1 MTEALFP
8 LDAAFV
14 ADQARA
20 RGANRPDVG
29 SQWRLSEIQI
39 ANWGT
44 FDADIHRIPVSH
56 KGHLITGPSGSG
68 KSSLL
73 DGIAAVLTPDKWLR
87 FNVAAQTA
95 GARLDQRSLVSYV
108 RGAWTR
114 TADTEEDR
122 VVSKYLRPRATWSGI
137 ILRYDNGSDK
147 PLSLARLFFIKG
159 SGTKMTDL
167 SDACVLERA
176 DLDLSDLQHYARSG
190 LETRKLKADH
200 PDAVVTSN
208 GHHGKFYA
216 RMRKTFGMADESAL
230 QLLHKTQSAKSL
242 DSLDRLFRDHML
254 ESPVTF
260 DLAETAVAQFGDLKD
275 AHDHVVELRKQRD
288 HLLQLR
294 EAASRFETANDIA
307 AKSIALS
314 ESLLPYQKRRE
325 LDILRADLSA
335 LTRQIVELEVTA
347 DRAKRDFDAAVDEYD
362 LARRAT
368 LELGG
373 SEAEHLQQ
381 RIDTAET
388 ERRAIAERW
397 AGLARQLEQ
406 AGIENAPTTAA
417 EFAELQAQIASS
429 LDDESQVA
437 GPSHADHDR
446 FSQARA
452 KVRELEGEIESLR
465 RSGSTVPN
473 NLMAIR
479 SELAA
484 GTGLSEKALPF
495 AAELIEVDP
504 SEARWTG
511 AIERVLRPLAL
522 TVLVRSENLSA
533 VRTWV
538 DAHRIRGR
546 LVFEEIPHSVPSPR
560 PVGSEKSLVN
570 KVNVS
575 DTGFG
580 DWVRTTLSER
590 FDFACVD
597 HPDELDDH
605 HRAVTVKGQVK
616 TSRTRYE
623 KDDRRAIDDRSQWVL
638 GDREAKLEAL
648 IESLKEA
655 QSELAAAEQVVAAA
669 DAETAAAHRRR
680 GILAGIRE
688 QSWRDVDR
696 AGAAVKV
703 ATLERQLSEL
713 EDADGDLQQAIGAE
727 REAKA
732 VKDEAEKAKNDA
744 DYALRR
750 ANEESTGLRSNITRI
765 EDDVNGGRIAEVED
779 HLGEELDDRFR
790 KIQRSIKRENL
801 AEVGQ
806 QVSQVLQ
813 EEKDRAQ
820 ADASRAGQSVTRLAA
835 EFKAAWPSVSSQ
847 LTAEVDDRRAYLS
860 MLDEILAHGLPDHE
874 NRFRELLQQRSR
886 DLIGELLNEIHAAP
900 REIEDRVAPINSSL
914 LRSQFDED
922 RYLRLK
928 VKTRRSETVNA
939 FIADLRLVASG
950 SWGEDDMETAEKK
963 YDTLAEVMRR
973 FASSE
978 HVDKVWKTQCLDTRL
993 HVSFLAEE
1001 IDDHGRAH
1009 ATYDSGAAMSG
1020 GQQQKLVIFC
1030 LAAALRYQLADPD
1043 EAISKY
1049 GTIILDEAFD
1059 KADTR
1064 YTRMALDIFIEF
1076 GFHMV
1081 LATPQKL
1088 LQTIEPYVGA
1098 ATSIENPSRQKTL
1111 TSTMVWDETERDGAG
1126 AESVPES
1133 ESESE
1138 SVADAGEESSSAGA
1152 ATEAE
1157 GSDGAGGADGSE
1169 RAAGSDSI
1177 RVAGEVELEFEDSD
1191 AQ

>member
-8 LDAAFV
+8 IDAALI

-20 RGANRPDVG
+20 RGADRPDVG

-44 FDADIHRIPVSH
+44 FDADIHRIPISH

-95 GARLDQRSLVSYV
+95 GSRIDQRSLVSYV

-114 TADTEEDR
+114 TADSDEDR

-137 ILRYDNGSDK
+137 ILRYDNGTDR

-159 SGTKMTDL
+159 SGTKSTDL
-167 SDACVLERA
+167 SDACILERTGLDLA
-176 DLDLSDLQHYARSG
+176 DLQQYARSG
-190 LETRKLKADH
+190 LETRKLKTEH
-200 PDAVVTSN
+200 PEAIITSN
-208 GHHGKFYA
+208 GSHGRFYA
-216 RMRKTFGMADESAL
+216 RMRKVFGMASESAL

-254 ESPVTF
+254 EPPVTF
-260 DLAETAVAQFGDLKD
+260 DLAETAVNQFGDLKD
-275 AHDHVVELRKQRD
+275 AHDHVVELRRQRD

-294 EAASRFETANDIA
+294 EASNRYDFAHESATKAISLNDA
-307 AKSIALS
+307 
-314 ESLLPYQKRRE
+314 LLPFQKRRE
-325 LDILRADLSA
+325 LDLMRSDLSA
-335 LTRQIVELEVTA
+335 LRRDLVELEVAA
-347 DRAKRDFDAAVDEYD
+347 DRAKKDYDAAVDEYD

-388 ERRAIAERW
+388 ERRAIADRW
-397 AGLARQLEQ
+397 ASLERQLKQ
-406 AGIENAPTTAA
+406 AEIERVPTSAA
-417 EFAELQAQIASS
+417 EFAELQTQIAAT
-429 LDDESQVA
+429 LDDETQAA

-446 FSQARA
+446 FSTARRR
-452 KVRELEGEIESLR
+452 VREFEAEIDSLR

-473 NLMAIR
+473 NLLQIR
-479 SELAA
+479 HELAE

-504 SEARWTG
+504 EHAAWTG

-522 TVLVRSENLSA
+522 TVLVRSENLGQ
-533 VRTWV
+533 VRSWV
-538 DAHRIRGR
+538 DSHRIKGR
-546 LVFEEIPHSVPSPR
+546 LVFEEIPAQVGKPR
-560 PVGSEKSLVN
+560 PVNSAKSLVN
-570 KVNVS
+570 RVTVAQ
-575 DTGFG
+575 TGFG
-580 DWVRTTLSER
+580 EWAHSTLSER
-590 FDFACVD
+590 FDFACVER
-597 HPDELDDH
+597 PEELDDH
-605 HRAVTVKGQVK
+605 PRAVTVKGQVK

-623 KDDRRAIDDRSQWVL
+623 KDDRRRIDDRSQWVL
-638 GDREAKLEAL
+638 GDRESKLEAL
-648 IESLKEA
+648 IAALKEA
-655 QSELAAAEQVVAAA
+655 QTELSEAQTIVDAAN
-669 DAETAAAHRRR
+669 AETAQANRKK

-688 QSWRDVDR
+688 QSWRDVDV
-696 AGAAVKV
+696 AGAQETIAN
-703 ATLERQLSEL
+703 LEKALREL
-713 EDADGDLQQAIGAE
+713 EDSGGDLQQAIGAE
-727 REAKA
+727 REARA
-732 VKDEAEKAKNDA
+732 VKEAAEATTRDS

-750 ANEESTGLRSNITRI
+750 SNEEITGLRAGITRL
-765 EDDVNGGRIAEVED
+765 EDDVDAGRIPEVDPTIAEQLEA
-779 HLGEELDDRFR
+779 RFTR
-790 KIQRSIKRENL
+790 IQRSIRRESL
-801 AEVGQ
+801 PELGQ
-806 QVSQVLQ
+806 QVSQALQ
-813 EEKDRAQ
+813 AEKDKAQ
-820 ADASRAGQSVTRLAA
+820 AAANEAGLAVTRLAT
-835 EFKAAWPSVSSQ
+835 EFKAEWTSVAAN
-847 LTAEVDDRRAYLS
+847 LTADVANRHGYIE

-874 NRFRELLQQRSR
+874 NRFRDLLRQRSR

-914 LRSQFDED
+914 LRSQFDEG

-939 FIADLRLVASG
+939 FIADLRKVAG
-950 SWGEDDMETAEKK
+950 GTWGEEDMETAEDK

-973 FASSE
+973 FSSSE
-978 HVDKVWKTQCLDTRL
+978 HVDKVWKNQCLDTRL

-1043 EAISKY
+1043 EAISRY

-1064 YTRMALDIFIEF
+1064 YTRMALNIFIEF

-1098 ATSIENPSRQKTL
+1098 ATAIENPSRQKTL
-1111 TSTMVWDETERDGAG
+1111 ASTMVWDEENS
-1126 AESVPES
+1126 AESSGE
-1133 ESESE
+1133 
-1138 SVADAGEESSSAGA
+1138 ADSAAGDDA
-1152 ATEAE
+1152 
-1157 GSDGAGGADGSE
+1157 DKGGIDDGS
-1169 RAAGSDSI
+1169 
-1177 RVAGEVELEFEDSD
+1177 
-1191 AQ
+1191 

>member
-44 FDADIHRIPVSH
+44 FDSDIHRIPVSH

-114 TADTEEDR
+114 TADSEEDR

-137 ILRYDNGSDK
+137 ILRYDNGSDR

-159 SGTKMTDL
+159 SATKSTDL

-200 PDAVVTSN
+200 PDAVITSN
-208 GHHGKFYA
+208 GSHGKFYA

-254 ESPVTF
+254 ETPVTF
-260 DLAETAVAQFGDLKD
+260 DLADTAVAQFGDLKD
-275 AHDHVVELRKQRD
+275 AHDHVVQLRKQRD

-314 ESLLPYQKRRE
+314 EALLPYQKRRE

-347 DRAKRDFDAAVDEYD
+347 DRAKRDCDAAVDEYD

-397 AGLARQLEQ
+397 ASLARQLEQ
-406 AGIENAPTTAA
+406 AGIEHAPTTAA

-429 LDDESQVA
+429 LDDDTQVA

-473 NLMAIR
+473 NLLAIR

-504 SEARWTG
+504 DEARWTG
-511 AIERVLRPLAL
+511 AIERVLRPMAL
-522 TVLVRSENLSA
+522 TVLVRAENLSA

-570 KVNVS
+570 KVRVS

-580 DWVRTTLSER
+580 DWVRATLSER

-597 HPDELDDH
+597 YPDELDDH
-605 HRAVTVKGQVK
+605 PRAVTVKGQIK

-648 IESLKEA
+648 VESLKEA
-655 QSELAAAEQVVAAA
+655 QSELAAAEHVVAAA
-669 DAETAAAHRRR
+669 DAETAQAHRRR

-696 AGAAVKV
+696 DGAAERVT
-703 ATLERQLSEL
+703 TLERQLAEL

-732 VKDEAEKAKNDA
+732 VKDTAEKAKNDA

-750 ANEESTGLRSNITRI
+750 ANEDSTGLRSNITRI
-765 EDDVNGGRIAEVED
+765 EDDVNSGRVAEVEG
-779 HLGEELDDRFR
+779 HLGEQLDERFR

-820 ADASRAGQSVTRLAA
+820 AEASRSGQSVTRLAA

-847 LTAEVDDRRAYLS
+847 LTAEVDDRRAYLA
-860 MLDEILAHGLPDHE
+860 MLDEIEAHGLPDHE
-874 NRFRELLQQRSR
+874 NRFRDLLQQRSR
-886 DLIGELLNEIHAAP
+886 DLIGELLNEIHTAP

-1111 TSTMVWDETERDGAG
+1111 TSTMVWDESVRGEASGAESGSDSDSADGAG
-1126 AESVPES
+1126 EELAGAGGTGGSTGADS
-1133 ESESE
+1133 SE
-1138 SVADAGEESSSAGA
+1138 SV
-1152 ATEAE
+1152 
-1157 GSDGAGGADGSE
+1157 
-1169 RAAGSDSI
+1169 
-1177 RVAGEVELEFEDSD
+1177 RVAGEVELDFEESD

>member
-8 LDAAFV
+8 IDAALI

-20 RGANRPDVG
+20 RGADRPDVG

-95 GARLDQRSLVSYV
+95 GSRVDQRSLVSYV

-114 TADTEEDR
+114 TADSDEDR

-137 ILRYDNGSDK
+137 ILRYDNGTDRS
-147 PLSLARLFFIKG
+147 LSLARLFFIKG

-167 SDACVLERA
+167 SDVCILERA
-176 DLDLSDLQHYARSG
+176 GLDLADLQQYARSG
-190 LETRKLKADH
+190 LETRKLKSDH
-200 PDAVVTSN
+200 PEALITSN
-208 GHHGKFYA
+208 GSHARFYA
-216 RMRKTFGMADESAL
+216 RMRKVFGMASESAL

-254 ESPVTF
+254 EPPVTF
-260 DLAETAVAQFGDLKD
+260 DLAETAVNQFGDLKD
-275 AHDHVVELRKQRD
+275 AHDHVVELRRQRD
-288 HLLQLR
+288 HLLELR
-294 EAASRFETANDIA
+294 EASNRYDWAHDSA
-307 AKSIALS
+307 AKSIALNDA
-314 ESLLPYQKRRE
+314 LLPFQKWRE
-325 LDILRADLSA
+325 LDLMRSDLSA
-335 LTRQIVELEVTA
+335 LRRDLVELEVAA
-347 DRAKRDFDAAVDEYD
+347 DRAKKDYDAAVDEYD

-388 ERRAIAERW
+388 ERRAIADRW
-397 AGLARQLEQ
+397 ASLERQLKQ
-406 AGIENAPTTAA
+406 ADIERVPTSAV
-417 EFAELQAQIASS
+417 EFAELQGQIAST
-429 LDDESQVA
+429 LDDETQTA

-446 FSQARA
+446 FSKARQR
-452 KVRELEGEIESLR
+452 VRELEAEIDSLR
-465 RSGSTVPN
+465 RSGSTVPG
-473 NLMAIR
+473 NLLQIR
-479 SELAA
+479 QELAE

-495 AAELIEVDP
+495 AAELVEVDP
-504 SEARWTG
+504 DHAAWTG

-522 TVLVRSENLSA
+522 TVLVRSENLGA
-533 VRTWV
+533 VRSWV
-538 DAHRIRGR
+538 DSHRIKGR
-546 LVFEEIPHSVPSPR
+546 LVFEEIPAQAAKPR
-560 PVGSEKSLVN
+560 PVGSAKSLVN
-570 KVNVS
+570 RVTVA

-580 DWVRTTLSER
+580 EWVRSTLSER
-590 FDFACVD
+590 FDFACVER
-597 HPDELDDH
+597 PEELDDH
-605 HRAVTVKGQVK
+605 PRAVTIKGQVK

-623 KDDRRAIDDRSQWVL
+623 KDDRRRIDDRSQWVL
-638 GDREAKLEAL
+638 GDRESKLEAL
-648 IESLKEA
+648 IAALKEA
-655 QSELAAAEQVVAAA
+655 QPELSEAEAVVEAANAEIAQAN
-669 DAETAAAHRRR
+669 RRK

-688 QSWRDVDR
+688 QSWRDVDL
-696 AGAAVKV
+696 AGAQETIAS
-703 ATLERQLSEL
+703 LEKALREL
-713 EDADGDLQQAIGAE
+713 EDSDGDLQQAIGAE
-727 REAKA
+727 REARGAK
-732 VKDEAEKAKNDA
+732 EAAEATTRDC

-750 ANEESTGLRSNITRI
+750 ANEEITALRAGLTRLD
-765 EDDVNGGRIAEVED
+765 DDVTAGRIPEVDPTIAEQLEA
-779 HLGEELDDRFR
+779 RFTR
-790 KIQRSIKRENL
+790 IQRSIRRESL
-801 AEVGQ
+801 PEIGQ
-806 QVSQVLQ
+806 QVSQTLQ
-813 EEKDRAQ
+813 AEKDKAQ
-820 ADASRAGQSVTRLAA
+820 ASASEAGQSVTRLAA
-835 EFKAAWPSVSSQ
+835 EFKAAWSSVASD
-847 LTAEVDDRRAYLS
+847 LTADVADRHDYLA

-874 NRFRELLQQRSR
+874 NRFRDLLRQRSR

-914 LRSQFDED
+914 LRSQFDEG

-939 FIADLRLVASG
+939 FIADLRKVAG
-950 SWGEDDMETAEKK
+950 GTWGEEDMATAEDK

-973 FASSE
+973 FSSSE
-978 HVDKVWKTQCLDTRL
+978 HVDKVWKNQCLDTRL

-1064 YTRMALDIFIEF
+1064 YTRMALNIFIEF

-1111 TSTMVWDETERDGAG
+1111 ASTMVWDTEG
-1126 AESVPES
+1126 
-1133 ESESE
+1133 
-1138 SVADAGEESSSAGA
+1138 ADAGRGDAESGD
-1152 ATEAE
+1152 E
-1157 GSDGAGGADGSE
+1157 GDVDDES
-1169 RAAGSDSI
+1169 
-1177 RVAGEVELEFEDSD
+1177 
-1191 AQ
+1191 

>member
-8 LDAAFV
+8 LDAALI

-20 RGANRPDVG
+20 RGTDRPDVG

-95 GARLDQRSLVSYV
+95 GSRVDQRSLVSYV

-114 TADTEEDR
+114 TADSDEDR

-137 ILRYDNGSDK
+137 ILRYDNGTDR

-167 SDACVLERA
+167 SDVCILERA
-176 DLDLSDLQHYARSG
+176 GLDLADLQQYARSG
-190 LETRKLKADH
+190 LETRTLKTEH
-200 PDAVVTSN
+200 PEALITSN
-208 GHHGKFYA
+208 GSHARFYA
-216 RMRKTFGMADESAL
+216 RMRKVFGMASESAL

-254 ESPVTF
+254 EPPVTF
-260 DLAETAVAQFGDLKD
+260 DLAETAVNQFGDLKD
-275 AHDHVVELRKQRD
+275 AHDHVVELRRQRD

-294 EAASRFETANDIA
+294 EASNRYDFAHESA
-307 AKSIALS
+307 AKSIALNDA
-314 ESLLPYQKRRE
+314 LLPFQKRRE
-325 LDILRADLSA
+325 LDLMRSDLSSQRRE
-335 LTRQIVELEVTA
+335 LVEIEVAA
-347 DRAKRDFDAAVDEYD
+347 DRAKKDYDAALDEYD

-368 LELGG
+368 LDLGG

-388 ERRAIAERW
+388 ERRAIADRW
-397 AGLARQLEQ
+397 ASLERQLQQ
-406 AGIENAPTTAA
+406 ADIGQVPASAT
-417 EFAELQAQIASS
+417 EFAELQAKIAST
-429 LDDESQVA
+429 LDEETQAA

-446 FSQARA
+446 FSKTRAR
-452 KVRELEGEIESLR
+452 VRELEAEIDSLR
-465 RSGSTVPN
+465 RSGSTVPG
-473 NLMAIR
+473 NLLQIR
-479 SELAA
+479 EELAE

-495 AAELIEVDP
+495 AAELIDVDP
-504 SEARWTG
+504 DQAAWTG

-522 TVLVRSENLSA
+522 TVLVRSENLGA
-533 VRTWV
+533 VRSWV
-538 DAHRIRGR
+538 DSHRIKGR
-546 LVFEEIPHSVPSPR
+546 LVFEEIPAHAAKPR
-560 PVGSEKSLVN
+560 PVNSTKSLVN
-570 KVNVS
+570 KVTVAE
-575 DTGFG
+575 TGFG
-580 DWVRTTLSER
+580 EWVHSTLSER
-590 FDFACVD
+590 FDFVCVER
-597 HPDELDDH
+597 PDELDDH
-605 HRAVTVKGQVK
+605 PRAVTMKGQVK

-623 KDDRRAIDDRSQWVL
+623 KDDRRRIDDRSQWVL
-638 GDREAKLEAL
+638 GDRENKLEAL
-648 IESLKEA
+648 IAALKDAQADLAEA
-655 QSELAAAEQVVAAA
+655 QAVV
-669 DAETAAAHRRR
+669 ETANAESAQAHRRK

-688 QSWRDVDR
+688 QSWRDVDLS
-696 AGAAVKV
+696 GAKETIT
-703 ATLERQLSEL
+703 TLEKALREL

-727 REAKA
+727 REARAAK
-732 VKDEAEKAKNDA
+732 ESAEVATRDC

-750 ANEESTGLRSNITRI
+750 ANEEITSLRARLSRL
-765 EDDVNGGRIAEVED
+765 EDDVSAGHISEVDPTIAE
-779 HLGEELDDRFR
+779 ELEARFTR
-790 KIQRSIKRENL
+790 IQRRVKRESL
-801 AEVGQ
+801 PEIGQ
-806 QVSQVLQ
+806 QVSQALQ
-813 EEKDRAQ
+813 SEKDRAQ
-820 ADASRAGQSVTRLAA
+820 AAASEAGQVVTRLAA
-835 EFKAAWPSVSSQ
+835 EFKAAWSSVASD
-847 LTAEVDDRRAYLS
+847 LTADVADRHDYLV
-860 MLDEILAHGLPDHE
+860 MLDEILANGLPDHE
-874 NRFRELLQQRSR
+874 NRFRDLLSERSR

-914 LRSQFDED
+914 LRSQFDEG

-939 FIADLRLVASG
+939 FIADLRKVAG
-950 SWGEDDMETAEKK
+950 GTWGEEDMTTAEDK

-973 FASSE
+973 FSSSE
-978 HVDKVWKTQCLDTRL
+978 HVDKVWKNHCLDTRL
-993 HVSFLAEE
+993 HVTFLAEE

-1064 YTRMALDIFIEF
+1064 YTRMALNIFIEF

-1111 TSTMVWDETERDGAG
+1111 AATMVWDTAG
-1126 AESVPES
+1126 GDLGEDPNGQG
-1133 ESESE
+1133 
-1138 SVADAGEESSSAGA
+1138 DAASLAPAA
-1152 ATEAE
+1152 AT
-1157 GSDGAGGADGSE
+1157 DE
-1169 RAAGSDSI
+1169 R
-1177 RVAGEVELEFEDSD
+1177 EDV
-1191 AQ
+1191 

>member
-8 LDAAFV
+8 LDAALI

-20 RGANRPDVG
+20 RGADRPDVG

-95 GARLDQRSLVSYV
+95 GSRIDQRSLVSYV

-114 TADTEEDR
+114 TADSDEDR

-137 ILRYDNGSDK
+137 ILRYDNGTDR
-147 PLSLARLFFIKG
+147 PLSLARLFFVKG
-159 SGTKMTDL
+159 SGTKTSDL
-167 SDACVLERA
+167 SDVCILERA
-176 DLDLSDLQHYARSG
+176 GLDLADLQQYARTG
-190 LETRKLKADH
+190 LETRKLKTEH
-200 PDAVVTSN
+200 PEALITSN
-208 GHHGKFYA
+208 GSHARFYA
-216 RMRKTFGMADESAL
+216 RMRKVFGMASESAL

-254 ESPVTF
+254 EPPITF
-260 DLAETAVAQFGDLKD
+260 DLAETAVNQFGDLKD
-275 AHDHVVELRKQRD
+275 AHDHVVELRRQRD
-288 HLLQLR
+288 HLLELR
-294 EAASRFETANDIA
+294 EASNRYDAAHATA
-307 AKSIALS
+307 AKTISLNEA
-314 ESLLPYQKRRE
+314 LLPFQKRRE
-325 LDILRADLSA
+325 LALMHSDLST
-335 LTRQIVELEVTA
+335 LRRELVELEVAA
-347 DRAKRDFDAAVDEYD
+347 DRAKKAYDAAVDEYD

-388 ERRAIAERW
+388 ERRAVADRW
-397 AGLARQLEQ
+397 ASLERQLEQ
-406 AGIENAPTTAA
+406 AGIGQAPASAA
-417 EFAELQAQIASS
+417 EFAELQSQIAAT
-429 LDDESQVA
+429 LDDGTQDA
-437 GPSHADHDR
+437 GPSHAEHDR
-446 FSQARA
+446 FSTAR
-452 KVRELEGEIESLR
+452 KRVRELEAEIDSLR
-465 RSGSTVPN
+465 RSGSTVPG
-473 NLMAIR
+473 NLLQIR
-479 SELAA
+479 QELAA

-495 AAELIEVDP
+495 TAELIEVDP
-504 SEARWTG
+504 AHAAWTG

-522 TVLVRSENLSA
+522 TVLVRSENLGR
-533 VRTWV
+533 VRSWV
-538 DAHRIRGR
+538 DSHRIKGR
-546 LVFEEIPHSVPSPR
+546 LVFEEIPEQPAKPR
-560 PVGSEKSLVN
+560 PVSSPKSLVN
-570 KVNVS
+570 RVNVAES
-575 DTGFG
+575 GFG
-580 DWVRTTLSER
+580 QWVHSTLSER
-590 FDFACVD
+590 FDFACVES
-597 HPDELDDH
+597 PEELDDH
-605 HRAVTVKGQVK
+605 PRAVTIKGQVK

-623 KDDRRAIDDRSQWVL
+623 KDDRRRIDDRSQWVL

-648 IESLKEA
+648 IDALKVA
-655 QSELAAAEQVVAAA
+655 QSELSEAEAVVEAANAQIAQ
-669 DAETAAAHRRR
+669 AHRRK

-696 AGAAVKV
+696 AGAQETI
-703 ATLERQLSEL
+703 ATLEKSLREL
-713 EDADGDLQQAIGAE
+713 EDSDGDLQQSIGVE
-727 REAKA
+727 REARAAK
-732 VKDEAEKAKNDA
+732 EAAEASA
-744 DYALRR
+744 RESDYGLRR
-750 ANEESTGLRSNITRI
+750 ASEEITGLRAGITRL
-765 EDDVNGGRIAEVED
+765 EDDVTAGRIAEVDPAIAEQ
-779 HLGEELDDRFR
+779 LETRFK
-790 KIQRSIKRENL
+790 KIQRSIKRESL
-801 AEVGQ
+801 PEIGQ

-813 EEKDRAQ
+813 AEKDRAQ
-820 ADASRAGQSVTRLAA
+820 AAASEAGQAVTRLAA
-835 EFKAAWPSVSSQ
+835 EFKAAWSSVASD
-847 LTAEVDDRRAYLS
+847 LTADVADRHDYLA

-874 NRFRELLQQRSR
+874 NRFRDLLRQRSR

-914 LRSQFDED
+914 LRSQFDEG

-939 FIADLRLVASG
+939 FIADLRQVAG
-950 SWGEDDMETAEKK
+950 GTWGEEDMATAEEK

-973 FASSE
+973 FSSSE
-978 HVDKVWKTQCLDTRL
+978 HVDKVWKNQCLDTRL

-1111 TSTMVWDETERDGAG
+1111 AATMVWDAASDDTSTE
-1126 AESVPES
+1126 E
-1133 ESESE
+1133 
-1138 SVADAGEESSSAGA
+1138 A
-1152 ATEAE
+1152 A
-1157 GSDGAGGADGSE
+1157 
-1169 RAAGSDSI
+1169 AAGKGD
-1177 RVAGEVELEFEDSD
+1177 ADDED
-1191 AQ
+1191 

>member
-8 LDAAFV
+8 IDAALI

-20 RGANRPDVG
+20 RGADRPDVG

-95 GARLDQRSLVSYV
+95 GSRVDQRSLVSYV

-114 TADTEEDR
+114 TADSDEDR

-137 ILRYDNGSDK
+137 ILRYDNGTDRS
-147 PLSLARLFFIKG
+147 LSLARLFFIKG

-167 SDACVLERA
+167 SDVCILERA
-176 DLDLSDLQHYARSG
+176 GLDLADLQQYARSG
-190 LETRKLKADH
+190 LETRKLKSDH
-200 PDAVVTSN
+200 PEALITSN
-208 GHHGKFYA
+208 GSHARFYA
-216 RMRKTFGMADESAL
+216 RMRKVFGMASESAL

-254 ESPVTF
+254 EPPVTF
-260 DLAETAVAQFGDLKD
+260 DLAETAVNQFGDLKD
-275 AHDHVVELRKQRD
+275 AHDHVVELRRQRD
-288 HLLQLR
+288 HLLELR
-294 EAASRFETANDIA
+294 EASNRYDWAHDSA
-307 AKSIALS
+307 AKSIALNDA
-314 ESLLPYQKRRE
+314 LLPFQKWRE
-325 LDILRADLSA
+325 LDLMRSDLSA
-335 LTRQIVELEVTA
+335 LRRDLVELEVAA
-347 DRAKRDFDAAVDEYD
+347 DRAKKDYDAAVDEYD

-388 ERRAIAERW
+388 ERRAIADRW
-397 AGLARQLEQ
+397 ASLERQLKQ
-406 AGIENAPTTAA
+406 ADIERVPTSAV
-417 EFAELQAQIASS
+417 EFAELQGQIAST
-429 LDDESQVA
+429 LDDETQTA

-446 FSQARA
+446 FSKARQR
-452 KVRELEGEIESLR
+452 VRELEAEIDSLR
-465 RSGSTVPN
+465 RSGSTVPG
-473 NLMAIR
+473 NLLQIR
-479 SELAA
+479 QELAE

-495 AAELIEVDP
+495 AAELVEVDP
-504 SEARWTG
+504 DHAAWTG

-522 TVLVRSENLSA
+522 TVLVRSENLGA
-533 VRTWV
+533 VRSWV
-538 DAHRIRGR
+538 DSHRIKGR
-546 LVFEEIPHSVPSPR
+546 LVFEEIPAQAAKPR
-560 PVGSEKSLVN
+560 PVGSAKSLVN
-570 KVNVS
+570 RVTVA

-580 DWVRTTLSER
+580 EWVRSTLSER
-590 FDFACVD
+590 FDFACVER
-597 HPDELDDH
+597 PEELDDH
-605 HRAVTVKGQVK
+605 PRAVTIKGQVK

-623 KDDRRAIDDRSQWVL
+623 KDDRRRIDDRSQWVL
-638 GDREAKLEAL
+638 GDRESKLEAL
-648 IESLKEA
+648 IAALKEA
-655 QSELAAAEQVVAAA
+655 QPELSEAEAVVEAANAEIAQAN
-669 DAETAAAHRRR
+669 RRK

-688 QSWRDVDR
+688 QSWRDVDL
-696 AGAAVKV
+696 AGAQETIAS
-703 ATLERQLSEL
+703 LEKALREL
-713 EDADGDLQQAIGAE
+713 EDSDGDLQQAIGAE
-727 REAKA
+727 REARGAK
-732 VKDEAEKAKNDA
+732 EAAEATTRDC

-750 ANEESTGLRSNITRI
+750 ANEEITALRAGLTRLD
-765 EDDVNGGRIAEVED
+765 DDVTAGRIPEVDPTIAEQLEA
-779 HLGEELDDRFR
+779 RFTR
-790 KIQRSIKRENL
+790 IQRSIRRESL
-801 AEVGQ
+801 PEIGQ
-806 QVSQVLQ
+806 QVSQTLQ
-813 EEKDRAQ
+813 AEKDKAQ
-820 ADASRAGQSVTRLAA
+820 ASASEAGQSVTRLAA
-835 EFKAAWPSVSSQ
+835 EFKAAWSSVASD
-847 LTAEVDDRRAYLS
+847 LTADVADRHDYLA

-874 NRFRELLQQRSR
+874 NRFRDLLRQRSR

-914 LRSQFDED
+914 LRSQFDEG

-939 FIADLRLVASG
+939 FIADLRKVAG
-950 SWGEDDMETAEKK
+950 GTWGEEDMATAEDK

-973 FASSE
+973 FSSSE
-978 HVDKVWKTQCLDTRL
+978 HVDKVWKNQCLDTRL

-1059 KADTR
+1059 KA
-1064 YTRMALDIFIEF
+1064 
-1076 GFHMV
+1076 
-1081 LATPQKL
+1081 
-1088 LQTIEPYVGA
+1088 
-1098 ATSIENPSRQKTL
+1098 
-1111 TSTMVWDETERDGAG
+1111 
-1126 AESVPES
+1126 
-1133 ESESE
+1133 
-1138 SVADAGEESSSAGA
+1138 
-1152 ATEAE
+1152 
-1157 GSDGAGGADGSE
+1157 
-1169 RAAGSDSI
+1169 
-1177 RVAGEVELEFEDSD
+1177 
-1191 AQ
+1191 

>member
-8 LDAAFV
+8 LDAALI

-20 RGANRPDVG
+20 RGAHRPDVG

-44 FDADIHRIPVSH
+44 FDSDIHRIPVSH
-56 KGHLITGPSGSG
+56 QGHLITGPSGSG

-95 GARLDQRSLVSYV
+95 GSRVDQRSLVSYV

-114 TADTEEDR
+114 TADADEDR

-137 ILRYDNGSDK
+137 VLRYDNGTDR

-159 SGTKMTDL
+159 SSTKTADL
-167 SDACVLERA
+167 GDVCILERA
-176 DLDLSDLQHYARSG
+176 ELDLADLQQYARTG
-190 LETRKLKADH
+190 LETRRLKTDR
-200 PDAVVTSN
+200 PDALITSN
-208 GHHGKFYA
+208 GAHAKFYA
-216 RMRKTFGMADESAL
+216 RMRKVFGMASESAL

-254 ESPVTF
+254 EPPTTF
-260 DLAETAVAQFGDLKD
+260 ALADTAVGQFGDLKD
-275 AHDHVVELRKQRD
+275 AHDHVVELRRQRD
-288 HLLQLR
+288 HLLDLR
-294 EAASRFETANDIA
+294 EAAGRFDAAHEAEAKAVALNDA
-307 AKSIALS
+307 
-314 ESLLPYQKRRE
+314 LLPYQKRRE
-325 LDILRADLSA
+325 LDLLRTDLT
-335 LTRQIVELEVTA
+335 TRSRDLVELEVAA
-347 DRAKRDFDAAVDEYD
+347 DRAQRDHTAAVDDYD

-381 RIDTAET
+381 RIAAAET
-388 ERRAIAERW
+388 DRRAIADRW

-406 AGIENAPTTAA
+406 AGIDQAPTSAA
-417 EFAELQAQIASS
+417 EFAELKDQITAT
-429 LDDESQVA
+429 LDADTPDT

-446 FSQARA
+446 FSAARRRV
-452 KVRELEGEIESLR
+452 KDIETEIDSLR
-465 RSGSTVPN
+465 RSGSTVPGA
-473 NLMAIR
+473 L
-479 SELAA
+479 LAVRKEIA
-484 GTGLSEKALPF
+484 EGTGLSEKALPF

-504 SEARWTG
+504 AHAKWTG

-533 VRTWV
+533 VRSWV

-546 LVFEEIPHSVPSPR
+546 LVFEEIPAQTPKPR
-560 PVGSEKSLVN
+560 PASSEKSLVN
-570 KVNVS
+570 KVEVDDS
-575 DTGFG
+575 GFG
-580 DWVRTTLSER
+580 QWVRSTLSER

-597 HPDELDDH
+597 RPDELDDH
-605 HRAVTVKGQVK
+605 ARAVTLAGQVK

-623 KDDRRAIDDRSQWVL
+623 KDDRRRIDDRSQWVL

-648 IESLKEA
+648 IDSLREA
-655 QSELAAAEQVVAAA
+655 QAELA
-669 DAETAAAHRRR
+669 DAEEIVRAATAETAQANRRK

-696 AGAAVKV
+696 AGAEAVI
-703 ATLERQLSEL
+703 AALEKQLSEL
-713 EDADGDLQQAIGAE
+713 EDADGDLQRAIGAE

-732 VKDEAEKAKNDA
+732 AKEAAEAASRDA

-750 ANEESTGLRSNITRI
+750 ANEEITTLRAAI
-765 EDDVNGGRIAEVED
+765 ERLTEDVEAGRIAEVAP
-779 HLGEELDDRFR
+779 ELAEALDARFR
-790 KIQRSIKRENL
+790 KVQRSIRREAL

-806 QVSQVLQ
+806 QVSQSLQ
-813 EEKDRAQ
+813 AEKDRAQ
-820 ADASRAGQSVTRLAA
+820 AASSEAGRTVTRLAA
-835 EFKAAWPSVSSQ
+835 EFKAAWPSVTSQ
-847 LTAEVDDRRAYLS
+847 LTAEVADRHDYIA

-874 NRFRELLQQRSR
+874 TRFRDLLRERSR
-886 DLIGELLNEIHAAP
+886 DLIGELLNEIYAAP
-900 REIEDRVAPINSSL
+900 HEIEERVAPINSSL

-939 FIADLRLVASG
+939 FIADLRTIAGG
-950 SWGEDDMETAEKK
+950 SWADDDMDTAEEK
-963 YDTLAEVMRR
+963 YSTLAEVMRR

-978 HVDKVWKTQCLDTRL
+978 HVDRVWRTQCLDTRL

-1111 TSTMVWDETERDGAG
+1111 TATMVWDESESTAA
-1126 AESVPES
+1126 AESAAADES
-1133 ESESE
+1133 
-1138 SVADAGEESSSAGA
+1138 
-1152 ATEAE
+1152 AE
-1157 GSDGAGGADGSE
+1157 VG
-1169 RAAGSDSI
+1169 
-1177 RVAGEVELEFEDSD
+1177 
-1191 AQ
+1191 

>member
-8 LDAAFV
+8 IDAALI

-20 RGANRPDVG
+20 RGAHRPDVG

-56 KGHLITGPSGSG
+56 TGHLITGPSGSG

-95 GARLDQRSLVSYV
+95 GSRIDQRSLVSYV

-114 TADTEEDR
+114 TADSDEDR
-122 VVSKYLRPRATWSGI
+122 VVSKYLRPRATWSGV
-137 ILRYDNGSDK
+137 ILRYDNGTDR

-167 SDACVLERA
+167 SDVCILERA
-176 DLDLSDLQHYARSG
+176 GLDLADLQQYARSG
-190 LETRKLKADH
+190 LETRKLKSDH
-200 PDAVVTSN
+200 PEALITSN
-208 GHHGKFYA
+208 GSHARFYA
-216 RMRKTFGMADESAL
+216 RMRKVFGMASESAL

-254 ESPVTF
+254 EPPVTF
-260 DLAETAVAQFGDLKD
+260 DLAETAVNQFGDLKD
-275 AHDHVVELRKQRD
+275 AHDHVVELRRQRD
-288 HLLQLR
+288 HLLELR
-294 EAASRFETANDIA
+294 EASNRYDFAHESA
-307 AKSIALS
+307 AKAISLND
-314 ESLLPYQKRRE
+314 SLLPFQKRRE
-325 LDILRADLSA
+325 LDLMRSDLFALRRDL
-335 LTRQIVELEVTA
+335 VELEVAA
-347 DRAKRDFDAAVDEYD
+347 DRAKKDYDAAVDEYD

-388 ERRAIAERW
+388 ERRAIADRW
-397 AGLARQLEQ
+397 ASLERQLKQ
-406 AGIENAPTTAA
+406 ADIERVPASAV
-417 EFAELQAQIASS
+417 EFAELQTQIAST
-429 LDDESQVA
+429 LDEETQAA

-446 FSQARA
+446 FSKARA
-452 KVRELEGEIESLR
+452 QVREIEAEIDALR

-473 NLMAIR
+473 NLLQIR
-479 SELAA
+479 QELAE

-504 SEARWTG
+504 EHAAWTG

-522 TVLVRSENLSA
+522 TVLVRSENLGA
-533 VRTWV
+533 VRSWV
-538 DAHRIRGR
+538 DSHRIRGR
-546 LVFEEIPHSVPSPR
+546 LVFEEIPAQAPKPR
-560 PVGSEKSLVN
+560 PVNSAKSLVN
-570 KVNVS
+570 RVS
-575 DTGFG
+575 VADTGFG
-580 DWVRTTLSER
+580 EWVRSTLSER

-597 HPDELDDH
+597 NPEELDDH
-605 HRAVTVKGQVK
+605 PRAVTIKGQVK

-623 KDDRRAIDDRSQWVL
+623 KDDRRRIDDRSQWVL
-638 GDREAKLEAL
+638 GDRESKLEAL
-648 IESLKEA
+648 IAALKEA
-655 QSELAAAEQVVAAA
+655 QTELAEAQTIVEAAN
-669 DAETAAAHRRR
+669 AETAQANRRK

-688 QSWRDVDR
+688 QSWRDVDL
-696 AGAAVKV
+696 AGAQETIAS
-703 ATLERQLSEL
+703 LEKSLREL

-727 REAKA
+727 RDARAAKEAA
-732 VKDEAEKAKNDA
+732 EATTRDS

-750 ANEESTGLRSNITRI
+750 ANEEITGLRSGLNRL
-765 EDDVNGGRIAEVED
+765 EDDVAAGRIPEVDPTIAEQLEA
-779 HLGEELDDRFR
+779 RFTR
-790 KIQRSIKRENL
+790 IQRSIRRESL
-801 AEVGQ
+801 PEIGQ
-806 QVSQVLQ
+806 QVSQALQ
-813 EEKDRAQ
+813 AEKDKAQ
-820 ADASRAGQSVTRLAA
+820 AAASDAGQAVTRLAA
-835 EFKAAWPSVSSQ
+835 EFKAAWSSVASD
-847 LTAEVDDRRAYLS
+847 LTADVADRHDYIS

-874 NRFRELLQQRSR
+874 NRFRDLLRQRSR

-914 LRSQFDED
+914 LRSQFDEG

-939 FIADLRLVASG
+939 FIADLRKVAG
-950 SWGEDDMETAEKK
+950 GTWGEEDMDTAEEK

-973 FASSE
+973 FSSSE
-978 HVDKVWKTQCLDTRL
+978 HVDKVWKNQCLDTRL

-1111 TSTMVWDETERDGAG
+1111 ASTMVWDTEG
-1126 AESVPES
+1126 
-1133 ESESE
+1133 
-1138 SVADAGEESSSAGA
+1138 ADAGRSDAESCDEGDIDEAAAGA
-1152 ATEAE
+1152 A
-1157 GSDGAGGADGSE
+1157 AGK
-1169 RAAGSDSI
+1169 
-1177 RVAGEVELEFEDSD
+1177 GENDDEN
-1191 AQ
+1191 

>member
-8 LDAAFV
+8 IDAALI

-20 RGANRPDVG
+20 RGADRPDVG

-95 GARLDQRSLVSYV
+95 GSRIDQRSLVSYV

-114 TADTEEDR
+114 TADSDEDR

-137 ILRYDNGSDK
+137 ILRYDNGTDR

-167 SDACVLERA
+167 SDVCILERA
-176 DLDLSDLQHYARSG
+176 GLDLADLQQYARSG
-190 LETRKLKADH
+190 LETRKLKAEH
-200 PDAVVTSN
+200 PEALITSN
-208 GHHGKFYA
+208 GSHARFYA
-216 RMRKTFGMADESAL
+216 RMRKVFGMASESAL

-254 ESPVTF
+254 EPPVTF
-260 DLAETAVAQFGDLKD
+260 DLAETAVNQFGDLKD
-275 AHDHVVELRKQRD
+275 AHNHVVELRRQRD
-288 HLLQLR
+288 HLLELR
-294 EAASRFETANDIA
+294 EASNRYDFAHESA
-307 AKSIALS
+307 AKSIALNDA
-314 ESLLPYQKRRE
+314 LLPFQKRRE
-325 LDILRADLSA
+325 LDLMRSDLSA
-335 LTRQIVELEVTA
+335 LRRELVEIEVAA
-347 DRAKRDFDAAVDEYD
+347 DRAKKDYDAAVDEYD
-362 LARRAT
+362 LTRRAT
-368 LELGG
+368 LDLGG

-388 ERRAIAERW
+388 ERRAIADRW
-397 AGLARQLEQ
+397 ASLERQLKQADIEQ
-406 AGIENAPTTAA
+406 VPTSAA
-417 EFAELQAQIASS
+417 EFAELQAQIAST
-429 LDDESQVA
+429 LDEETQAA

-446 FSQARA
+446 FSKARA
-452 KVRELEGEIESLR
+452 QVRELEAEIDSLR
-465 RSGSTVPN
+465 RSGSTVPG
-473 NLMAIR
+473 NLLQIR
-479 SELAA
+479 QELAE

-495 AAELIEVDP
+495 AAELIDVDP
-504 SEARWTG
+504 DHAAWTG

-522 TVLVRSENLSA
+522 TVLVRSENLGT
-533 VRTWV
+533 VRSWV
-538 DAHRIRGR
+538 DAHRIKGR
-546 LVFEEIPHSVPSPR
+546 LVFEEIPAQAARPR
-560 PVGSEKSLVN
+560 PVGSAKSLVN
-570 KVNVS
+570 KVTVAE
-575 DTGFG
+575 TGFG
-580 DWVRTTLSER
+580 EWMHSTLSER
-590 FDFACVD
+590 FDFACVER
-597 HPDELDDH
+597 PDELDDH
-605 HRAVTVKGQVK
+605 PRAVTIKGQIK

-623 KDDRRAIDDRSQWVL
+623 KDDRRRIDDRSQWVL
-638 GDREAKLEAL
+638 GDRENKLEAL
-648 IESLKEA
+648 IAALKEA
-655 QSELAAAEQVVAAA
+655 QAELAEAESVVDAAN
-669 DAETAAAHRRR
+669 AETARAHRRK

-688 QSWRDVDR
+688 QSWRDVDL
-696 AGAAVKV
+696 AGAKETI
-703 ATLERQLSEL
+703 ATLEKALREL
-713 EDADGDLQQAIGAE
+713 EDSDGDLQQAIGAE
-727 REAKA
+727 REARAAKESA
-732 VKDEAEKAKNDA
+732 EAATRDA
-744 DYALRR
+744 DYGLRR
-750 ANEESTGLRSNITRI
+750 ANEEITSLRAGLSRL
-765 EDDVNGGRIAEVED
+765 EDDVSAGVIPEVDPRIAEALEA
-779 HLGEELDDRFR
+779 RFTT
-790 KIQRSIKRENL
+790 IQRSIRRESL
-801 AEVGQ
+801 PEIGQ
-806 QVSQVLQ
+806 QVSQALQ
-813 EEKDRAQ
+813 SEKDKAQ
-820 ADASRAGQSVTRLAA
+820 AVATEAGQAVTRLAA
-835 EFKAAWPSVSSQ
+835 EFKAAWSSVASD
-847 LTAEVDDRRAYLS
+847 LTADVADRHDYLG

-874 NRFRELLQQRSR
+874 NRFRDLLRQRSR

-914 LRSQFDED
+914 LRSQFDEG

-939 FIADLRLVASG
+939 FISDLRKVAG
-950 SWGEDDMETAEKK
+950 GTWGEEDMATAEDK

-973 FASSE
+973 FSSSE
-978 HVDKVWKTQCLDTRL
+978 HVDKVWKNHCLDTRL

-1098 ATSIENPSRQKTL
+1098 ATAIENPSRQKTL
-1111 TSTMVWDETERDGAG
+1111 AATMVWDTENR
-1126 AESVPES
+1126 
-1133 ESESE
+1133 
-1138 SVADAGEESSSAGA
+1138 EEPS
-1152 ATEAE
+1152 
-1157 GSDGAGGADGSE
+1157 GGADADETVVGDH
-1169 RAAGSDSI
+1169 AGIGDH
-1177 RVAGEVELEFEDSD
+1177 AGTDENDDES
-1191 AQ
+1191 

>member
-8 LDAAFV
+8 LDAALI

-20 RGANRPDVG
+20 RGADRPDVG

-95 GARLDQRSLVSYV
+95 GSRVDQRSLVSYV

-114 TADTEEDR
+114 TADSDEDR

-137 ILRYDNGSDK
+137 ILRYDNGTDR

-167 SDACVLERA
+167 SDVCILERA
-176 DLDLSDLQHYARSG
+176 GLDLADLQQYARTG
-190 LETRKLKADH
+190 LETRKLKTEH
-200 PDAVVTSN
+200 PEALITSN
-208 GHHGKFYA
+208 GSHARFYA
-216 RMRKTFGMADESAL
+216 RMRKVFGMASESAL

-254 ESPVTF
+254 EPPVTF
-260 DLAETAVAQFGDLKD
+260 DLAETAVNQFGDLKD
-275 AHDHVVELRKQRD
+275 AHDHVVELRRQRD

-294 EAASRFETANDIA
+294 EASNRYDSAHESA
-307 AKSIALS
+307 AKSIALNDA
-314 ESLLPYQKRRE
+314 LLPFQKRRE
-325 LDILRADLSA
+325 LDLMRSDLSA
-335 LTRQIVELEVTA
+335 QRRELVEIEVAA
-347 DRAKRDFDAAVDEYD
+347 DRAKKDYDAAVDEYD

-368 LELGG
+368 LDLGG

-388 ERRAIAERW
+388 ERRAIADRW
-397 AGLARQLEQ
+397 ASLERQLKQ
-406 AGIENAPTTAA
+406 ADIDQVPTSAA
-417 EFAELQAQIASS
+417 EFAELQAQIAAT
-429 LDDESQVA
+429 LDNETQAA

-446 FSQARA
+446 FSKARA
-452 KVRELEGEIESLR
+452 RVRDLEAEIDSLR
-465 RSGSTVPN
+465 RSGSTVPG
-473 NLMAIR
+473 NLLQIR
-479 SELAA
+479 QELAE

-504 SEARWTG
+504 DHAAWTG
-511 AIERVLRPLAL
+511 AVERVLRPLAL
-522 TVLVRSENLSA
+522 TVLVRSENLGA
-533 VRTWV
+533 VRSWV
-538 DAHRIRGR
+538 DSHRIKGR
-546 LVFEEIPHSVPSPR
+546 LVFEEIPAQAPKPR
-560 PVGSEKSLVN
+560 PVNSAKSLVN
-570 KVNVS
+570 KVTVAE
-575 DTGFG
+575 TGFG
-580 DWVRTTLSER
+580 DWVHSTLSER
-590 FDFACVD
+590 YDFACVD
-597 HPDELDDH
+597 SPDELDDH
-605 HRAVTVKGQVK
+605 PRAVTIKGQIK

-623 KDDRRAIDDRSQWVL
+623 KDDRRRIDDRSQWVL
-638 GDREAKLEAL
+638 GDRESKLEAL
-648 IESLKEA
+648 IAALKEA
-655 QSELAAAEQVVAAA
+655 QAELAEAQAIVDAAN
-669 DAETAAAHRRR
+669 AETAQAHRRK

-688 QSWRDVDR
+688 QSWRDVDL
-696 AGAAVKV
+696 AGAKETIA
-703 ATLERQLSEL
+703 ALEKALREL

-727 REAKA
+727 REARAAK
-732 VKDEAEKAKNDA
+732 ETAETATRDS

-750 ANEESTGLRSNITRI
+750 ANEEITGLRAGLSRL
-765 EDDVNGGRIAEVED
+765 EDDVNAGRIPEVDPTIAEQLEA
-779 HLGEELDDRFR
+779 RFTR
-790 KIQRSIKRENL
+790 IQRSIKREAL
-801 AEVGQ
+801 PEIGQ
-806 QVSQVLQ
+806 QVSQALQ
-813 EEKDRAQ
+813 SEKDKAQ
-820 ADASRAGQSVTRLAA
+820 AMASEAGQAVTRLAA
-835 EFKAAWPSVSSQ
+835 EFKAAWSSVASD
-847 LTAEVDDRRAYLS
+847 LTADVADRHDYLA

-874 NRFRELLQQRSR
+874 NRFRDLLRQRSR

-900 REIEDRVAPINSSL
+900 HEIEDRVAPINSSL
-914 LRSQFDED
+914 LRSQFDEG

-928 VKTRRSETVNA
+928 VKTRRSQTVNA
-939 FIADLRLVASG
+939 FISDLRKVAG
-950 SWGEDDMETAEKK
+950 GTWGDEDMETAEDK

-978 HVDKVWKTQCLDTRL
+978 HVDKVWKNQCLDTRL

-1064 YTRMALDIFIEF
+1064 
-1076 GFHMV
+1076 
-1081 LATPQKL
+1081 
-1088 LQTIEPYVGA
+1088 
-1098 ATSIENPSRQKTL
+1098 
-1111 TSTMVWDETERDGAG
+1111 
-1126 AESVPES
+1126 
-1133 ESESE
+1133 
-1138 SVADAGEESSSAGA
+1138 
-1152 ATEAE
+1152 
-1157 GSDGAGGADGSE
+1157 
-1169 RAAGSDSI
+1169 
-1177 RVAGEVELEFEDSD
+1177 
-1191 AQ
+1191 

>member
-8 LDAAFV
+8 LDAALI

-20 RGANRPDVG
+20 RGTDRPDVG

-95 GARLDQRSLVSYV
+95 GSRVDQRSLVSYV

-114 TADTEEDR
+114 TADSDEDR

-137 ILRYDNGSDK
+137 ILRYDNGTDR

-167 SDACVLERA
+167 SDVCILERA
-176 DLDLSDLQHYARSG
+176 GLDLADLQQYARSG
-190 LETRKLKADH
+190 LETRKLKTEH
-200 PDAVVTSN
+200 PEALITSN
-208 GHHGKFYA
+208 GSHARFYA
-216 RMRKTFGMADESAL
+216 RMRKVFGMASESAL

-254 ESPVTF
+254 EPPVTF
-260 DLAETAVAQFGDLKD
+260 DLAETAVNQFGDLKD
-275 AHDHVVELRKQRD
+275 AHDHVVELRRQRD

-294 EAASRFETANDIA
+294 EASNRYDSAHESA
-307 AKSIALS
+307 AKSIALNDA
-314 ESLLPYQKRRE
+314 LLPFQKRRE
-325 LDILRADLSA
+325 LDLMRSDLSSQRRE
-335 LTRQIVELEVTA
+335 LVEIEVAA
-347 DRAKRDFDAAVDEYD
+347 DRAKKDYDAAVDEYD

-368 LELGG
+368 LDLGG

-388 ERRAIAERW
+388 ERRAIADRW
-397 AGLARQLEQ
+397 ASLERQLKQ
-406 AGIENAPTTAA
+406 ADIEAVPTSAT
-417 EFAELQAQIASS
+417 EFAELQAQIAST
-429 LDDESQVA
+429 LDEKTQAA

-446 FSQARA
+446 FSKARA
-452 KVRELEGEIESLR
+452 RVRDLEAEIDSLR
-465 RSGSTVPN
+465 RSGSTVPG
-473 NLMAIR
+473 NLLQIR
-479 SELAA
+479 QELAE

-504 SEARWTG
+504 DQAAWTG

-522 TVLVRSENLSA
+522 TVLVRSENLGA
-533 VRTWV
+533 VRSWV
-538 DAHRIRGR
+538 DSHRIKGR
-546 LVFEEIPHSVPSPR
+546 LVFEEIPAHAAKRR
-560 PVGSEKSLVN
+560 PVNSTKSLVN
-570 KVNVS
+570 KVTVAE
-575 DTGFG
+575 TGFG
-580 DWVRTTLSER
+580 EWVHSTLSER
-590 FDFACVD
+590 FDFACVER
-597 HPDELDDH
+597 PDELDDH
-605 HRAVTVKGQVK
+605 PRAVTMKGQVK

-623 KDDRRAIDDRSQWVL
+623 KDDRRRIDDRSQWVL
-638 GDREAKLEAL
+638 GDRENKLEAL
-648 IESLKEA
+648 IAALKDAQAELDEA
-655 QSELAAAEQVVAAA
+655 QAIVETAN
-669 DAETAAAHRRR
+669 AETAQAHRRK

-688 QSWRDVDR
+688 QSWRDVDL
-696 AGAAVKV
+696 AGAKETI
-703 ATLERQLSEL
+703 ATLEKALREL

-727 REAKA
+727 REARAAKESA
-732 VKDEAEKAKNDA
+732 EAATRDC

-750 ANEESTGLRSNITRI
+750 ANEEITGLRAGLSRL
-765 EDDVNGGRIAEVED
+765 EDDVSAGHIPEVDPTIAEQLEA
-779 HLGEELDDRFR
+779 RFA
-790 KIQRSIKRENL
+790 KIQRSIKRESL
-801 AEVGQ
+801 PEIGQ
-806 QVSQVLQ
+806 QVSQALQ
-813 EEKDRAQ
+813 SEKDKAQ
-820 ADASRAGQSVTRLAA
+820 AVASEAGQAVTRLAA
-835 EFKAAWPSVSSQ
+835 EFKAAWSSVASD
-847 LTAEVDDRRAYLS
+847 LTADVADRHDYLG

-874 NRFRELLQQRSR
+874 NRFRDLLRQRSR

-914 LRSQFDED
+914 LRSQFDEG

-939 FIADLRLVASG
+939 FISDLRKVAG
-950 SWGEDDMETAEKK
+950 GTWGEEDMETAEDK

-973 FASSE
+973 FSSSE
-978 HVDKVWKTQCLDTRL
+978 YVDKVWKNQCLDTRL

-1064 YTRMALDIFIEF
+1064 YTRMALNIFIEF

-1111 TSTMVWDETERDGAG
+1111 AATMVWDEENGDVPSSDDGG
-1126 AESVPES
+1126 NGSGGETDDES
-1133 ESESE
+1133 
-1138 SVADAGEESSSAGA
+1138 
-1152 ATEAE
+1152 
-1157 GSDGAGGADGSE
+1157 
-1169 RAAGSDSI
+1169 
-1177 RVAGEVELEFEDSD
+1177 
-1191 AQ
+1191 

>member
-8 LDAAFV
+8 IDAALI

-20 RGANRPDVG
+20 RGADRPDVG

-95 GARLDQRSLVSYV
+95 GSRIDQRSLVSYV

-114 TADTEEDR
+114 TADSDEDR

-137 ILRYDNGSDK
+137 ILRYDNGTDR

-167 SDACVLERA
+167 SDVCILERA
-176 DLDLSDLQHYARSG
+176 GLDLADLQQYARSG
-190 LETRKLKADH
+190 LETRKLKTER
-200 PDAVVTSN
+200 PDALITSN
-208 GHHGKFYA
+208 GSHARFYA
-216 RMRKTFGMADESAL
+216 RMRKVFGMASESAL

-254 ESPVTF
+254 EPPVTF
-260 DLAETAVAQFGDLKD
+260 DLAETAVNQFGDLKD
-275 AHDHVVELRKQRD
+275 AHDHVVELRRQRD

-294 EAASRFETANDIA
+294 EASNRYDFAHESA
-307 AKSIALS
+307 AKSIALNDA
-314 ESLLPYQKRRE
+314 LLPFQKRRE
-325 LDILRADLSA
+325 LDLMRSDLSV
-335 LTRQIVELEVTA
+335 LRRELVELEVAA
-347 DRAKRDFDAAVDEYD
+347 DRAKRDYDAAVDEYD
-362 LARRAT
+362 LARRTT
-368 LELGG
+368 LDLGG

-388 ERRAIAERW
+388 ERRAIADRW
-397 AGLARQLEQ
+397 ASLERQLKQADIEQ
-406 AGIENAPTTAA
+406 VPTSAA
-417 EFAELQAQIASS
+417 EFAELQAQITVT
-429 LDDESQVA
+429 LDEETQAA

-446 FSQARA
+446 FSKARA
-452 KVRELEGEIESLR
+452 RARELEAEIDSLR
-465 RSGSTVPN
+465 RSGSTVPG
-473 NLMAIR
+473 NLLQIR
-479 SELAA
+479 QELAE

-504 SEARWTG
+504 DHAAWTG

-522 TVLVRSENLSA
+522 TVLVRSENLGA
-533 VRTWV
+533 VRSWV
-538 DAHRIRGR
+538 DSHRIKGR
-546 LVFEEIPHSVPSPR
+546 LVFEEIPAQAARPR
-560 PVGSEKSLVN
+560 PVGSAKSLVN
-570 KVNVS
+570 KVTVAE
-575 DTGFG
+575 TGFG
-580 DWVRTTLSER
+580 EWMHSTLSER
-590 FDFACVD
+590 FDFACVER
-597 HPDELDDH
+597 PDELDDH
-605 HRAVTVKGQVK
+605 PRAVTIKGQIK

-623 KDDRRAIDDRSQWVL
+623 KDDRRRIDDRSQWVL
-638 GDREAKLEAL
+638 GDRENKLEAL
-648 IESLKEA
+648 IAALKEA
-655 QSELAAAEQVVAAA
+655 QAELAEAESVVDAAN
-669 DAETAAAHRRR
+669 AETARAHRRK

-688 QSWRDVDR
+688 QSWRDVDL
-696 AGAAVKV
+696 AGAKETI
-703 ATLERQLSEL
+703 ATLEKALREL
-713 EDADGDLQQAIGAE
+713 EDSDGDLQQAIGAE
-727 REAKA
+727 REARAAKESA
-732 VKDEAEKAKNDA
+732 EAATRDA
-744 DYALRR
+744 DYGLRR
-750 ANEESTGLRSNITRI
+750 ANEEITSLRAGLSRL
-765 EDDVNGGRIAEVED
+765 EDDVSAGVIPEVDPRIAEALEA
-779 HLGEELDDRFR
+779 RFTT
-790 KIQRSIKRENL
+790 IQRSIRRESL
-801 AEVGQ
+801 PEIGQ
-806 QVSQVLQ
+806 QVSQALQ
-813 EEKDRAQ
+813 SEKDKAQ
-820 ADASRAGQSVTRLAA
+820 AVATEAGQAVTRLAA
-835 EFKAAWPSVSSQ
+835 EFKAAWSSVASD
-847 LTAEVDDRRAYLS
+847 LTADVADRHDYLG

-874 NRFRELLQQRSR
+874 NRFRDLLRQRSR

-914 LRSQFDED
+914 LRSQFDEG

-939 FIADLRLVASG
+939 FISDLRKVAG
-950 SWGEDDMETAEKK
+950 GTWGEEDMATAEDK

-973 FASSE
+973 FSSSE
-978 HVDKVWKTQCLDTRL
+978 HVDKVWKNHCLDTRL

-1098 ATSIENPSRQKTL
+1098 ATAIENPSRQKTL
-1111 TSTMVWDETERDGAG
+1111 AATMVWDTENR
-1126 AESVPES
+1126 
-1133 ESESE
+1133 
-1138 SVADAGEESSSAGA
+1138 EEPS
-1152 ATEAE
+1152 
-1157 GSDGAGGADGSE
+1157 GGADADETVVGDH
-1169 RAAGSDSI
+1169 AGIGDH
-1177 RVAGEVELEFEDSD
+1177 AGTDENDDES
-1191 AQ
+1191 

>member
-8 LDAAFV
+8 LDAALI

-44 FDADIHRIPVSH
+44 FDADIHRIPISH

-95 GARLDQRSLVSYV
+95 GSRVDQRSLVSYV

-114 TADTEEDR
+114 TTDSDEDR

-137 ILRYDNGSDK
+137 ILRYDNGTDR
-147 PLSLARLFFIKG
+147 PLSLARLFFVKG
-159 SGTKMTDL
+159 SGTRTTDL
-167 SDACVLERA
+167 SDVCVLERA
-176 DLDLSDLQHYARSG
+176 GLDLADLQQYALTG

-200 PDAVVTSN
+200 PEALITSN
-208 GHHGKFYA
+208 GAHGKFYA
-216 RMRKTFGMADESAL
+216 RMRKVFGMASESAL

-254 ESPVTF
+254 EPPVTF
-260 DLAETAVAQFGDLKD
+260 DLAETAVSQFGDLKD
-275 AHDHVVELRKQRD
+275 AHDHVVELRRQRD

-294 EAASRFETANDIA
+294 EASNRYDSAHESA
-307 AKSIALS
+307 AKAIALNDA
-314 ESLLPYQKRRE
+314 LLPFQKRRE
-325 LDILRADLSA
+325 LDLLRSDVS
-335 LTRQIVELEVTA
+335 TQSRQLVELEVAA
-347 DRAKRDFDAAVDEYD
+347 DRAKKDFDVAVDEYD

-381 RIDTAET
+381 RIGTAET
-388 ERRAIAERW
+388 ERRAVADRW
-397 AGLARQLEQ
+397 ASLERQLEQ
-406 AGIENAPTTAA
+406 AGVEHAPASAA
-417 EFAELQAQIASS
+417 EFAELQAQIAAT
-429 LDDESQVA
+429 LDDETKDS

-446 FSQARA
+446 FSKARQH
-452 KVRELEGEIESLR
+452 VRELEAEIDSLR
-465 RSGSTVPN
+465 RSGSTVPG
-473 NLMAIR
+473 NLLQIR
-479 SELAA
+479 SELAE
-484 GTGLSEKALPF
+484 GIGLSEKALPF

-504 SEARWTG
+504 AHAEWTG

-522 TVLVRSENLSA
+522 TVLVRSENLST
-533 VRTWV
+533 VRSWA
-538 DAHRIRGR
+538 DAHRIKGR
-546 LVFEEIPHSVPSPR
+546 LVFEEIPAQPAKPR
-560 PVGSEKSLVN
+560 PVNSEKSLVN
-570 KVNVS
+570 KVNVAES
-575 DTGFG
+575 GFG
-580 DWVRTTLSER
+580 DWVRSTLSER
-590 FDFACVD
+590 FDFACVEA
-597 HPDELDDH
+597 PDELDDH
-605 HRAVTVKGQVK
+605 PRAVTLKGQIK

-623 KDDRRAIDDRSQWVL
+623 KDDRRRIDDRSQWVL
-638 GDREAKLEAL
+638 GNRENKLEAL
-648 IESLKEA
+648 IDALKVA
-655 QSELAAAEQVVAAA
+655 QSELAEAQSVV
-669 DAETAAAHRRR
+669 ETATAESARAHRRK

-696 AGAAVKV
+696 EGAQEKIAN
-703 ATLERQLSEL
+703 LEKSLREL

-727 REAKA
+727 REARA
-732 VKDEAEKAKNDA
+732 VKESAEATARES

-750 ANEESTGLRSNITRI
+750 ANEVITALRASVTRL
-765 EDDVNGGRIAEVED
+765 EDDVAAGRIAEVEPGIAEQ
-779 HLGEELDDRFR
+779 LESRFR
-790 KIQRSIKRENL
+790 KVQRSITRESL
-801 AEVGQ
+801 PEIGQ
-806 QVSQVLQ
+806 QVSQALQ
-813 EEKDRAQ
+813 AEKDRAQ
-820 ADASRAGQSVTRLAA
+820 SASSESGQAVTRLAA
-835 EFKAAWPSVSSQ
+835 EFKAAWSSVASD
-847 LTAEVDDRRAYLS
+847 LTADVADRRDFIA

-874 NRFRELLQQRSR
+874 DRFRDLLRQRSR

-928 VKTRRSETVNA
+928 VKTRRSETVNV
-939 FIADLRLVASG
+939 FIADLRKVAGG
-950 SWGEDDMETAEKK
+950 SWGEEDMETAEEK
-963 YDTLAEVMRR
+963 YGTLAEVMRR
-973 FASSE
+973 FSSSE
-978 HVDKVWKTQCLDTRL
+978 HVDKVWKNQCLDTRL

-1098 ATSIENPSRQKTL
+1098 ATSIENPSRQKTVAA
-1111 TSTMVWDETERDGAG
+1111 TMVWETEDGGTAG
-1126 AESVPES
+1126 AEAVETAASGSSDE
-1133 ESESE
+1133 E
-1138 SVADAGEESSSAGA
+1138 ADSA
-1152 ATEAE
+1152 
-1157 GSDGAGGADGSE
+1157 ADQKGTGDDE
-1169 RAAGSDSI
+1169 
-1177 RVAGEVELEFEDSD
+1177 
-1191 AQ
+1191 

>member
-114 TADTEEDR
+114 TADSDEDR

-137 ILRYDNGSDK
+137 ILRYDNGTDK

-159 SGTKMTDL
+159 SGTKTADL
-167 SDACVLERA
+167 SDACILERA
-176 DLDLSDLQHYARSG
+176 GLDLADLQQYARTG
-190 LETRKLKADH
+190 LETRKLKAEH
-200 PDAVVTSN
+200 PEALITSN
-208 GHHGKFYA
+208 GAHAKFYA
-216 RMRKTFGMADESAL
+216 RMRKVFGMASESAL

-254 ESPVTF
+254 ETPVTF
-260 DLAETAVAQFGDLKD
+260 DLAETAVGQFGDLKD
-275 AHDHVVELRKQRD
+275 AHDHVVELRRQRD
-288 HLLQLR
+288 HLLRLR
-294 EAASRFETANDIA
+294 EASTGYDTANDTA
-307 AKSIALS
+307 AKSIALN
-314 ESLLPYQKRRE
+314 EALLPFQKRRE
-325 LDILRADLSA
+325 LELLRTDLST
-335 LTRQIVELEVTA
+335 LTRQLVELEVAA
-347 DRAKRDFDAAVDEYD
+347 DRTKRDFDAAVDELD

-373 SEAEHLQQ
+373 AEAEHLQQ

-388 ERRAIAERW
+388 ERRSIAARW
-397 AGLARQLEQ
+397 ESLKRQLEQ
-406 AGIENAPTTAA
+406 ADIGSVPTTQA
-417 EFAELQAQIASS
+417 EFVELQAQIATT
-429 LDDESQVA
+429 LDDETQVA

-446 FSQARA
+446 FSRARA
-452 KVRELEGEIESLR
+452 RVRELEAEIDSLR

-473 NLMAIR
+473 NLLAIR
-479 SELAA
+479 SELAE

-504 SEARWTG
+504 AEAKWTG
-511 AIERVLRPLAL
+511 AIERVLRPVAL
-522 TVLVRSENLSA
+522 TVLVRSENLA
-533 VRTWV
+533 TVRSWV
-538 DAHRIRGR
+538 DSHRIRGR
-546 LVFEEIPHSVPSPR
+546 LVFEEIPSQVPKPR

-570 KVNVS
+570 KVRVAE
-575 DTGFG
+575 TGFG
-580 DWVRTTLSER
+580 DWVRSTLSER

-605 HRAVTVKGQVK
+605 SRAVTLKGQVK

-623 KDDRRAIDDRSQWVL
+623 KDDRRRIDDRSQWVL
-638 GDREAKLEAL
+638 GDRESKLEAL
-648 IESLKEA
+648 ISVLKEA
-655 QSELAAAEQVVAAA
+655 QTELAEVEAIVDAAN
-669 DAETAAAHRRR
+669 AETAQAHRRR

-688 QSWRDVDR
+688 QAWRDVDQ
-696 AGAAVKV
+696 AGAQEKV
-703 ATLERQLSEL
+703 EALERQLREL

-732 VKDEAEKAKNDA
+732 AKDSAETARTEA
-744 DYALRR
+744 DYALRD
-750 ANEESTGLRSNITRI
+750 ANKEVTGLREGIARL
-765 EDDVNGGRIAEVED
+765 EDDVNAGRIPEVEG
-779 HLGEELDDRFR
+779 HLGEQLDARFR
-790 KIQRSIKRENL
+790 RIQRSIRRDNL
-801 AEVGQ
+801 AEIGQ
-806 QVSQVLQ
+806 QVSQTLQ
-813 EEKDRAQ
+813 SEKDRAQ
-820 ADASRAGQSVTRLAA
+820 QTASEAGQSVTRLAA
-835 EFKAAWPSVSSQ
+835 EFKAAWPSVTSQ
-847 LTAEVDDRRAYLS
+847 LTAEVADRYGYLA

-874 NRFRELLQQRSR
+874 NRFRDLLRQRSR

-914 LRSQFDED
+914 LRSQFDQD

-939 FIADLRLVASG
+939 FIADLRKVAGG
-950 SWGEDDMETAEKK
+950 SWGEEDMATAEEK
-963 YDTLAEVMRR
+963 YETLAEVMRR
-973 FASSE
+973 FSSSE
-978 HVDKVWKTQCLDTRL
+978 HVDKVWKNQCLDTRL

-1043 EAISKY
+1043 EAISRY

-1111 TSTMVWDETERDGAG
+1111 TSTMVWGETE
-1126 AESVPES
+1126 P
-1133 ESESE
+1133 
-1138 SVADAGEESSSAGA
+1138 
-1152 ATEAE
+1152 
-1157 GSDGAGGADGSE
+1157 
-1169 RAAGSDSI
+1169 SDS
-1177 RVAGEVELEFEDSD
+1177 
-1191 AQ
+1191 

>member
-8 LDAAFV
+8 LDAALI

-20 RGANRPDVG
+20 RSVDRPDVG

-95 GARLDQRSLVSYV
+95 GSRVDQRSLVSYV

-114 TADTEEDR
+114 TADSDEDR

-137 ILRYDNGSDK
+137 ILRYDNGTDR

-167 SDACVLERA
+167 SDVCILERA
-176 DLDLSDLQHYARSG
+176 GLDLADLQQYARTG
-190 LETRKLKADH
+190 LETRKLKTEH
-200 PDAVVTSN
+200 PEALITSN
-208 GHHGKFYA
+208 GSHARFYA
-216 RMRKTFGMADESAL
+216 RMRKVFGMASESAL

-254 ESPVTF
+254 EPPVTF
-260 DLAETAVAQFGDLKD
+260 DLAETAVNQFGDLKD
-275 AHDHVVELRKQRD
+275 AHDHVVELRRQRD

-294 EAASRFETANDIA
+294 EASNRYDSAHESA
-307 AKSIALS
+307 AKSIALNDA
-314 ESLLPYQKRRE
+314 LLPFQKRRE
-325 LDILRADLSA
+325 LDLMRSDLSA
-335 LTRQIVELEVTA
+335 LRRELVEIEVAA
-347 DRAKRDFDAAVDEYD
+347 DRSKKDYDAAVDEYD

-368 LELGG
+368 LDLGG

-388 ERRAIAERW
+388 ERRAIADRW
-397 AGLARQLEQ
+397 ASLERQLKQADIEQ
-406 AGIENAPTTAA
+406 VPTSAA
-417 EFAELQAQIASS
+417 EFAELQTQIAST
-429 LDDESQVA
+429 LDEETQAS

-446 FSQARA
+446 FSKARA
-452 KVRELEGEIESLR
+452 QVRELEAEIDSLR
-465 RSGSTVPN
+465 RSGSTVPG
-473 NLMAIR
+473 NLLQIR
-479 SELAA
+479 EELAE
-484 GTGLSEKALPF
+484 GTGLSAKALPF
-495 AAELIEVDP
+495 AAELIDVDP
-504 SEARWTG
+504 DHAAWTG

-522 TVLVRSENLSA
+522 TVLVRSENLGA
-533 VRTWV
+533 VRSWV
-538 DAHRIRGR
+538 DSHRIKGR
-546 LVFEEIPHSVPSPR
+546 LVFEEIPAQVTKPR
-560 PVGSEKSLVN
+560 PANSAKSLVN
-570 KVNVS
+570 KVTIAE
-575 DTGFG
+575 TGFG
-580 DWVRTTLSER
+580 EWVQSTLSER

-597 HPDELDDH
+597 SPDELDDH
-605 HRAVTVKGQVK
+605 PRAVTIKGQIK

-623 KDDRRAIDDRSQWVL
+623 KDDRRRIDDRSQWVL
-638 GDREAKLEAL
+638 GDRENKLEAL
-648 IESLKEA
+648 ISALKEA
-655 QSELAAAEQVVAAA
+655 QAELAEAQAIVEAANAQ
-669 DAETAAAHRRR
+669 TAQAHRRK

-688 QSWRDVDR
+688 QSWRDVDL
-696 AGAAVKV
+696 AGAKEKIA
-703 ATLERQLSEL
+703 ALEKALREL

-727 REAKA
+727 REARAAKETA
-732 VKDEAEKAKNDA
+732 EAATRDS

-750 ANEESTGLRSNITRI
+750 ANEDITSLRTSLNGL
-765 EDDVNGGRIAEVED
+765 EDDVTAGRIPEVDPTIAEQLEV
-779 HLGEELDDRFR
+779 RFKR
-790 KIQRSIKRENL
+790 IQRSIRRESL
-801 AEVGQ
+801 SEIGQ
-806 QVSQVLQ
+806 QVSQTLQ
-813 EEKDRAQ
+813 SEKDKAQ
-820 ADASRAGQSVTRLAA
+820 ASASEAGQSVTRLAA
-835 EFKAAWPSVSSQ
+835 EFKAAWSSVASD
-847 LTAEVDDRRAYLS
+847 LTADVADRHDYLV

-874 NRFRELLQQRSR
+874 NRFRDLLRQRSR

-914 LRSQFDED
+914 LRSQFDEG

-939 FIADLRLVASG
+939 FIADLRKVAG
-950 SWGEDDMETAEKK
+950 GTWGEEDMATAEDK

-973 FASSE
+973 FSSSE
-978 HVDKVWKTQCLDTRL
+978 HVDKVWKNQCLDTRL

-1064 YTRMALDIFIEF
+1064 YTRMALNIFIEF

-1111 TSTMVWDETERDGAG
+1111 AATMVWETENSEEPSGEAQADEAAAVADEAAAGDEVGAG
-1126 AESVPES
+1126 EP
-1133 ESESE
+1133 
-1138 SVADAGEESSSAGA
+1138 D
-1152 ATEAE
+1152 
-1157 GSDGAGGADGSE
+1157 DE
-1169 RAAGSDSI
+1169 R
-1177 RVAGEVELEFEDSD
+1177 
-1191 AQ
+1191 

>member
-1 MTEALFP
+1 MPASGR
-8 LDAAFV
+8 
-14 ADQARA
+14 RA
-20 RGANRPDVG
+20 
-29 SQWRLSEIQI
+29 E
-39 ANWGT
+39 
-44 FDADIHRIPVSH
+44 
-56 KGHLITGPSGSG
+56 
-68 KSSLL
+68 
-73 DGIAAVLTPDKWLR
+73 
-87 FNVAAQTA
+87 
-95 GARLDQRSLVSYV
+95 
-108 RGAWTR
+108 
-114 TADTEEDR
+114 
-122 VVSKYLRPRATWSGI
+122 
-137 ILRYDNGSDK
+137 
-147 PLSLARLFFIKG
+147 
-159 SGTKMTDL
+159 
-167 SDACVLERA
+167 
-176 DLDLSDLQHYARSG
+176 LDLADLQHYARSG

-208 GHHGKFYA
+208 GSHGKFYA

-254 ESPVTF
+254 ETPVTF

-275 AHDHVVELRKQRD
+275 AHDHVVQLRKQRD

-294 EAASRFETANDIA
+294 EAASGFETANDIA
-307 AKSIALS
+307 AKAIALS

-325 LDILRADLSA
+325 LSILRSDLSA

-347 DRAKRDFDAAVDEYD
+347 DRARRDYDAAVDEYD

-381 RIDTAET
+381 RISAAET

-406 AGIENAPTTAA
+406 AGIDSAPTTAA
-417 EFAELQAQIASS
+417 EFAELQAQIATS
-429 LDDESQVA
+429 LDDDTQVA

-452 KVRELEGEIESLR
+452 RVRELEGEIESLR

-473 NLMAIR
+473 SLMAIR
-479 SELAA
+479 AELAA

-504 SEARWTG
+504 DQARWTG
-511 AIERVLRPLAL
+511 AIERVLRPMAL
-522 TVLVRSENLSA
+522 TVLVRAENLTA

-546 LVFEEIPHSVPSPR
+546 LVFEEVPLQVPPVRAPSAVSSPWSTRCACPTPGSATGCGR
-560 PVGSEKSLVN
+560 PCPN
-570 KVNVS
+570 A
-575 DTGFG
+575 
-580 DWVRTTLSER
+580 R
-590 FDFACVD
+590 
-597 HPDELDDH
+597 LDD
-605 HRAVTVKGQVK
+605 
-616 TSRTRYE
+616 
-623 KDDRRAIDDRSQWVL
+623 
-638 GDREAKLEAL
+638 
-648 IESLKEA
+648 
-655 QSELAAAEQVVAAA
+655 
-669 DAETAAAHRRR
+669 
-680 GILAGIRE
+680 
-688 QSWRDVDR
+688 DVS
-696 AGAAVKV
+696 A
-703 ATLERQLSEL
+703 
-713 EDADGDLQQAIGAE
+713 
-727 REAKA
+727 
-732 VKDEAEKAKNDA
+732 
-744 DYALRR
+744 
-750 ANEESTGLRSNITRI
+750 
-765 EDDVNGGRIAEVED
+765 GRIPEVED
-779 HLGEELDDRFR
+779 DLVRQLDERFR
-790 KIQRSIKRENL
+790 SIQRSIRHENL

-806 QVSQVLQ
+806 QVSQALQ

-820 ADASRAGQSVTRLAA
+820 AEASRAGQSVTRLAA

-847 LTAEVDDRRAYLS
+847 LTAEVEDRRAYLA
-860 MLDEILAHGLPDHE
+860 MLDEIEAHGLPDHE
-874 NRFRELLQQRSR
+874 NRFRQLLQQRSR

-939 FIADLRLVASG
+939 FIADLRLVAAG
-950 SWGEDDMETAEKK
+950 SWGEDDMDTAEQK

-1111 TSTMVWDETERDGAG
+1111 TSTMVWDESERSRADDEQSPAE
-1126 AESVPES
+1126 ESV
-1133 ESESE
+1133 
-1138 SVADAGEESSSAGA
+1138 
-1152 ATEAE
+1152 
-1157 GSDGAGGADGSE
+1157 E
-1169 RAAGSDSI
+1169 R
-1177 RVAGEVELEFEDSD
+1177 
-1191 AQ
+1191 

>member
-8 LDAAFV
+8 LDAALI

-20 RGANRPDVG
+20 RGTDRPDVG

-44 FDADIHRIPVSH
+44 FDSDIHRIPVSH

-95 GARLDQRSLVSYV
+95 GSRVDQRSLVSYV

-114 TADTEEDR
+114 TADSDEDR

-137 ILRYDNGSDK
+137 ILRYDNGTDR

-167 SDACVLERA
+167 SDVCILERA
-176 DLDLSDLQHYARSG
+176 GLDLADLQQYARSG
-190 LETRKLKADH
+190 LETRKLKTEH
-200 PDAVVTSN
+200 PEALITSN
-208 GHHGKFYA
+208 GSHARFYA
-216 RMRKTFGMADESAL
+216 RMRKVFGMASESAL

-254 ESPVTF
+254 EPPVTF
-260 DLAETAVAQFGDLKD
+260 DLAETAVNQFGDLKD
-275 AHDHVVELRKQRD
+275 AHDHVVELRRQRD

-294 EAASRFETANDIA
+294 EASNRYDSAHESA
-307 AKSIALS
+307 AKSIALNDA
-314 ESLLPYQKRRE
+314 LLPFQKRRE
-325 LDILRADLSA
+325 LDLMRSDLSA
-335 LTRQIVELEVTA
+335 QRRELVEVEVAA
-347 DRAKRDFDAAVDEYD
+347 DRARKDYDAAVDEYD

-368 LELGG
+368 LDLGG

-381 RIDTAET
+381 RIATAET
-388 ERRAIAERW
+388 ERRAIADRW
-397 AGLARQLEQ
+397 ASLERQLKQ
-406 AGIENAPTTAA
+406 ADIEAVPTSAT
-417 EFAELQAQIASS
+417 EFAELQAQIAAT
-429 LDDESQVA
+429 LDDETQAS

-446 FSQARA
+446 FSKARA
-452 KVRELEGEIESLR
+452 QVRELEAEIDSLR
-465 RSGSTVPN
+465 RSGSTVPG
-473 NLMAIR
+473 NLLQIR
-479 SELAA
+479 QELAE

-495 AAELIEVDP
+495 AAELIDVDP
-504 SEARWTG
+504 DQAAWTG

-522 TVLVRSENLSA
+522 TVLVRSENLGT
-533 VRTWV
+533 VRSWV
-538 DAHRIRGR
+538 DSHRIKGR
-546 LVFEEIPHSVPSPR
+546 LVFEEIPTHITKPR
-560 PVGSEKSLVN
+560 PANSAKSLVN
-570 KVNVS
+570 KISVA

-580 DWVRTTLSER
+580 EWVHSTVSER

-597 HPDELDDH
+597 SPDELDDH
-605 HRAVTVKGQVK
+605 PRAVTTKGQIK

-623 KDDRRAIDDRSQWVL
+623 KDDRRRIDDRSQWVL
-638 GDREAKLEAL
+638 GDRENKLEAL
-648 IESLKEA
+648 ISALKEA
-655 QSELAAAEQVVAAA
+655 QAELAEAQAIVEAANAQ
-669 DAETAAAHRRR
+669 TAQAHRRK

-688 QSWRDVDR
+688 QSWRDVDL
-696 AGAAVKV
+696 AGAKETI
-703 ATLERQLSEL
+703 ATLEKALHDL

-727 REAKA
+727 REARAAKESA
-732 VKDEAEKAKNDA
+732 EAATRDS

-750 ANEESTGLRSNITRI
+750 ANEEITGLRAGLSRL
-765 EDDVNGGRIAEVED
+765 EDDVSAGRIPEVDPTIAEQLEA
-779 HLGEELDDRFR
+779 RFTG
-790 KIQRSIKRENL
+790 IQRSIRREFL
-801 AEVGQ
+801 PEIGQ
-806 QVSQVLQ
+806 QVSQALQ
-813 EEKDRAQ
+813 AEKDKAQ
-820 ADASRAGQSVTRLAA
+820 ASASEAGQAVTRLAA
-835 EFKAAWPSVSSQ
+835 EFKAAWSSVASD
-847 LTAEVDDRRAYLS
+847 LTADVADRHDYLA

-874 NRFRELLQQRSR
+874 NRFRDLLRQRSR

-914 LRSQFDED
+914 LRSQFDEG

-939 FIADLRLVASG
+939 FIADLRKVAG
-950 SWGEDDMETAEKK
+950 GTWGEEDMSTAEDK

-973 FASSE
+973 FSSSE
-978 HVDKVWKTQCLDTRL
+978 HVDKVWKNQCLDTRL

-1064 YTRMALDIFIEF
+1064 YTRMALNIFIEF

-1111 TSTMVWDETERDGAG
+1111 AATMVWDTEATDAEGADAVSADTGGG
-1126 AESVPES
+1126 AEGR
-1133 ESESE
+1133 
-1138 SVADAGEESSSAGA
+1138 GEAAASDESSKTNKG
-1152 ATEAE
+1152 
-1157 GSDGAGGADGSE
+1157 DPVDAD
-1169 RAAGSDSI
+1169 
-1177 RVAGEVELEFEDSD
+1177 
-1191 AQ
+1191 